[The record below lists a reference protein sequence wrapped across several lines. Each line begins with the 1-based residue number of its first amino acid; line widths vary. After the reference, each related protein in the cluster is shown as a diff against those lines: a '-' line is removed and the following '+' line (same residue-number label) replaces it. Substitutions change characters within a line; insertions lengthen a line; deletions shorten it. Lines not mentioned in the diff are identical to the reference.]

1 MQALILAGGEGK
13 RMRHVTAHVPKT
25 LLYLPGG
32 TLLDHQL
39 ALLSGFPVTH
49 VFVITRDRHGD
60 VIRALRGLQSVTPVQ
75 QKPPFTLL
83 RALAS
88 AEGLVTEPFI
98 VIHGDNYLSHDLEY
112 LAREVD
118 CTRRGSW
125 PEAVFATAE
134 QDSHGDVAGRLAST
148 GCYVLSPRVFG
159 LLREL
164 LDGDDL
170 RSLTAALLES
180 GAVVRAVP
188 LRGWRANINEL
199 QDLLVVS
206 RRMLEHWSD
215 TFHAPGAQEGYRRTA
230 GYSGVECPIW
240 VSPEARVS
248 CSDLGPSVVVGP
260 RATVR
265 ACVLRNA
272 IVFPGTE
279 IEGESVAEG
288 IVIPT
293 PDGPLVLAPDRDV
306 DRGQESE
313 AEEEPPKLPPS
324 ADEKENP
331 RQQKTGK
338 GDNLHQAVD

>member
-13 RMRHVTAHVPKT
+13 RMRHVTAHVPKP

-32 TLLDHQL
+32 TLLEHQL
-39 ALLSGFPVTH
+39 ALLSGFPVTQ
-49 VFVITRDRHGD
+49 VFVITRHRHRD

-83 RALAS
+83 GALAS
-88 AEGLVTEPFI
+88 AEGLVTEPFL
-98 VIHGDNYLSHDLEY
+98 VIHGDNYFSHDLEY

-118 CTRRGSW
+118 CARGDAR
-125 PEAVFATAE
+125 PEAVFAVDE
-134 QDSHGDVAGRLAST
+134 EGSHGDVAGRLAST
-148 GCYVLSPRVFG
+148 GCYVLSPRVLG
-159 LLREL
+159 LVREL
-164 LDGDDL
+164 LDRDDL

-206 RRMLEHWSD
+206 RLVLEQWSD
-215 TFHAPGAQEGYRRTA
+215 TFHTPAAQEGYRRTT

-265 ACVLRNA
+265 RCVLQNV
-272 IVFPGTE
+272 IVFPGAE
-279 IEGESVAEG
+279 IEGERVADG
-288 IVIPT
+288 IVIPA

-313 AEEEPPKLPPS
+313 AEEEPPQLPPS
-324 ADEKENP
+324 ADK
-331 RQQKTGK
+331 
-338 GDNLHQAVD
+338 

>member
-13 RMRHVTAHVPKT
+13 RMRHVTAHVPKP

-39 ALLSGFPVTH
+39 ALLSELPVTH
-49 VFVITRDRHGD
+49 VFVITRHRHRD
-60 VIRALRGLQSVTPVQ
+60 VSHALKGLQTVTPVQ

-83 RALAS
+83 GALAS
-88 AEGLVTEPFI
+88 AEGLITEPFM
-98 VIHGDNYLSHDLEY
+98 VIHGDNYFSHDLEY

-125 PEAVFATAE
+125 PEAVFATDE
-134 QDSHGDVAGRLAST
+134 EGSHGDVAGRLAST

-159 LLREL
+159 LVREL
-164 LDGDDL
+164 LDRDDL

-180 GAVVRAVP
+180 GAFVRAVP

-199 QDLLVVS
+199 QDLLMVS
-206 RRMLEHWSD
+206 HLVLKQWSD
-215 TFHAPGAQEGYRRTA
+215 TFHTPTAQEGYCPTTV
-230 GYSGVECPIW
+230 YSGVECPIW
-240 VSPEARVS
+240 VSSEAKVS

-260 RATVR
+260 QATVR
-265 ACVLRNA
+265 GCVLRNA

-279 IEGESVAEG
+279 IEGESVADG

-313 AEEEPPKLPPS
+313 AEEEPTQLPPS
-324 ADEKENP
+324 ADE
-331 RQQKTGK
+331 
-338 GDNLHQAVD
+338 